1 MQHLPNISDA
11 AYARRQGIDD
21 CILTPFDK
29 LTRQLDDLA
38 GEAESADEIFPEDRE
53 DIFDLVSLARTYIDR
68 LERAVTILPD
78 DNDDDENTED
88 EEN

>member
-11 AYARRQGIDD
+11 AYARRQGMDE
-21 CILTPFDK
+21 CVTAPLDK
-29 LTRQLDDLA
+29 LVRDLDDLTN
-38 GEAESADEIFPEDRE
+38 EAECADEIFPEDRE
-53 DIFDLVSLARTYIDR
+53 VVYDLVSLARTYIDR